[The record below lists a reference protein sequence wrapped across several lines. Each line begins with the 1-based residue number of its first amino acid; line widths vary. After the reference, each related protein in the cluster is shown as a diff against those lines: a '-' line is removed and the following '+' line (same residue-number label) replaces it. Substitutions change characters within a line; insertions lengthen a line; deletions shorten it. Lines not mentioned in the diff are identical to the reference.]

1 MKLSYSVSAVLFAGA
16 ALLSSCTTVVEKPT
30 PTTQVSTR
38 HTETSTAYPVTPLS
52 PAVSTTTETR
62 SVRAE

>member
-1 MKLSYSVSAVLFAGA
+1 MKLPHLTFA
-16 ALLSSCTTVVEKPT
+16 ALTLAAGFLSSCTTVVEKPA
-30 PTTQVSTR
+30 PTTEVHTR
-38 HTETSTAYPVTPLS
+38 HTETSTAYPATTLT